1 MISLTGD
8 NDDFGGGI
16 SIPVPD
22 GIPSPISDGDDDF
35 QTPPESASILTL
47 KQEWVIVIFIKRI
60 PYIKNACIRL
70 ELRNA
75 KIVISFVKN
84 LLKIVS

>member
-22 GIPSPISDGDDDF
+22 RIPSPISDGDDDDF
-35 QTPPESASILTL
+35 QTPPESSILSL
-47 KQEWVIVIFIKRI
+47 KQE
-60 PYIKNACIRL
+60 
-70 ELRNA
+70 
-75 KIVISFVKN
+75 
-84 LLKIVS
+84 

>member
-22 GIPSPISDGDDDF
+22 RIPSPISDGDDDF
-35 QTPPESASILTL
+35 QTPPESSSILTL
-47 KQEWVIVIFIKRI
+47 KQE
-60 PYIKNACIRL
+60 
-70 ELRNA
+70 
-75 KIVISFVKN
+75 
-84 LLKIVS
+84 

>member
-47 KQEWVIVIFIKRI
+47 KQE
-60 PYIKNACIRL
+60 
-70 ELRNA
+70 
-75 KIVISFVKN
+75 
-84 LLKIVS
+84 

>member
-22 GIPSPISDGDDDF
+22 RIPSPISDGDEDDF
-35 QTPPESASILTL
+35 QTPPESSILSL
-47 KQEWVIVIFIKRI
+47 KQEWVFF
-60 PYIKNACIRL
+60 YKNFL
-70 ELRNA
+70 YEKNHDA
-75 KIVISFVKN
+75 KVK
-84 LLKIVS
+84 